1 MFSNNLFPDFE
12 QDSNSLSIDANGD
25 GIADQIELTSDVD
38 GDDIF
43 DDQIIDDDW
52 SGILTDDVE
61 NIPLD
66 DLEDMKI
73 EEPLEIDFSEIE
85 TTDTVI
91 VGDLGDAEG
100 WHQQTYDDTCS
111 IVAQEYI
118 LDEIGQDYGID
129 FSEDELRDTA
139 TACGWYIPDGGT
151 PMVCVGNILEDYGV
165 GVEKS
170 INANFEDIDRQLQ
183 AGNKVLVAV
192 DADEIW
198 NPDGIDDD
206 DLIANLQGMPG
217 QEPNHTVQVIGI
229 DRSDPNNPMVILN
242 DPGIPDGRGL
252 TIPADDFLNA
262 WEDSNNFM
270 VTTTDRN
277 INLDQTEFAF
287 EGESSHLNN
296 IRLGSVAEGDNQKFW
311 GDSYQRD
318 ADNASY
324 WANSYASDGNTDKAL
339 EYSRSAA
346 VAQEKADEYHNN
358 AMDEYSST

>member
-1 MFSNNLFPDFE
+1 MIFNNSHHD
-12 QDSNSLSIDANGD
+12 LSIDIDGD
-25 GIADQIELTSDVD
+25 GIPDKIELT
-38 GDDIF
+38 DDIDRDDIP
-43 DDQIIDDDW
+43 DDQTIDRDW
-52 SGILTDDVE
+52 SEISTDNVE
-61 NIPLD
+61 YLLLD
-66 DLEDMKI
+66 DLNGIKI
-73 EEPLEIDFSEIE
+73 EEPLEIDDNNTNFPSEIE
-85 TTDTVI
+85 TTESVI
-91 VGDLGDAEG
+91 VGDLSDSEF
-100 WHQQTYDDTCS
+100 WHEQSYDDTCS

-118 LDEIGQDYGID
+118 LDEIGQAYGIN
-129 FSEDELRDTA
+129 FSEDKLRDTA

-151 PMVCVGNILEDYGV
+151 PMVCVGNILEGYGV

-170 INANFEDIDRQLQ
+170 INANFEDIDSQLQ
-183 AGNKVLVAV
+183 AGNKVLVAI

-242 DPGIPDGRGL
+242 DPGTPDGKGL
-252 TIPADDFLNA
+252 TVPTDDFLNA

-270 VTTTDRN
+270 VATIDRN
-277 INLDQTEFAF
+277 INPNQTEFAF
-287 EGESSHLNN
+287 EGESSHMNN
-296 IRLGSVAEGDNQKFW
+296 IRLGSVAEGDDHTFW

-346 VAQEKADEYHNN
+346 VAQEKADELYNN

>member
-1 MFSNNLFPDFE
+1 MSHNIFN
-12 QDSNSLSIDANGD
+12 QDLRNDLNGD
-25 GIADQIELTSDVD
+25 GIPDQIEIEIETDLD
-38 GDDIF
+38 GDGIPDDLTIDFDETEVQFIDSDLNTVEAGTDSDEYINTLSESNTLDTAYVASIDI
-43 DDQIIDDDW
+43 
-52 SGILTDDVE
+52 T
-61 NIPLD
+61 D
-66 DLEDMKI
+66 DLEH
-73 EEPLEIDFSEIE
+73 
-85 TTDTVI
+85 
-91 VGDLGDAEG
+91 
-100 WHQQTYDDTCS
+100 WHPQTYDDTCS

-151 PMVCVGNILEDYGV
+151 PMVCVGNILEGYGV

-170 INANFEDIDRQLQ
+170 INANFEDIDSQLQ
-183 AGNKVLVAV
+183 AGNKVLVAI

-229 DRSDPNNPMVILN
+229 DRSNPNNPMVILN

-277 INLDQTEFAF
+277 INLDRTEFAF

-296 IRLGSVAEGDNQKFW
+296 IRLGSIAEGDNQKFW